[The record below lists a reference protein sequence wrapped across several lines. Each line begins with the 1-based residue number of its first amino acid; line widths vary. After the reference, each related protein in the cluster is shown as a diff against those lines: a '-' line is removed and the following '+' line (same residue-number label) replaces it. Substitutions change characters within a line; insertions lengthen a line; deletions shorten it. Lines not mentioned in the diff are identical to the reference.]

1 MRCFAGLDVSLHS
14 TAVCIIDRKGN
25 VVREGIC
32 ASDPDAL
39 AAFLK
44 ASGFSF
50 SRVGVEASSM
60 AEWLYRGLAKARV
73 PVVCIEARQA
83 SHVLKTRRNQ
93 ASHVLKTRR
102 NKTDK
107 NDARGIAEI
116 MRTGLY
122 VSVHIKSPE
131 ARRVRILLTARG
143 LVLTK
148 ALDLEN
154 AIGGFLRGFG
164 LKMRRCA
171 ADKFA
176 GQVEQLAREQR
187 DVLESISPLM
197 AARAE
202 LRRQLLEYDRL
213 IKDFVQGDQVC
224 RRLMTAPGVGVWVAA
239 VYRSSIDQ
247 PERFRNSRTV
257 GAHLGLTPRIR
268 QSGTIDISGR
278 ISRWGDRLART
289 ALFTAANVILN
300 PRRRTC
306 ALTVWGL
313 GLVQRRG
320 RMKATVAVARRLAGI
335 LHRMWIDQADYQDWR
350 GSLEPIGSA
359 DPVAS

>member
-60 AEWLYRGLAKARV
+60 AEWLYGGLAKARV
-73 PVVCIEARQA
+73 PVICIEARQV
-83 SHVLKTRRNQ
+83 SY
-93 ASHVLKTRR
+93 VLKTRR

-107 NDARGIAEI
+107 NDARGIAET

-148 ALDLEN
+148 ALDL
-154 AIGGFLRGFG
+154 
-164 LKMRRCA
+164 
-171 ADKFA
+171 
-176 GQVEQLAREQR
+176 
-187 DVLESISPLM
+187 
-197 AARAE
+197 
-202 LRRQLLEYDRL
+202 
-213 IKDFVQGDQVC
+213 
-224 RRLMTAPGVGVWVAA
+224 
-239 VYRSSIDQ
+239 
-247 PERFRNSRTV
+247 
-257 GAHLGLTPRIR
+257 
-268 QSGTIDISGR
+268 
-278 ISRWGDRLART
+278 
-289 ALFTAANVILN
+289 
-300 PRRRTC
+300 
-306 ALTVWGL
+306 
-313 GLVQRRG
+313 
-320 RMKATVAVARRLAGI
+320 
-335 LHRMWIDQADYQDWR
+335 
-350 GSLEPIGSA
+350 
-359 DPVAS
+359 